1 MNIRKQ
7 KAGVAAERKRK
18 AEGARMAREGEVK
31 ARAVSIGK
39 LKQYNQK
46 MCEACGLIKQ
56 PCYGLAS
63 EGKKRWCLG
72 CGLFTLPLP
81 VCLPLPCAS
90 ARQRARKKAGVA
102 AERKRKAEGAR
113 MAREGEVKA
122 RKDAAAAAKTEKQQ
136 RDVVATARKQ
146 EGVVSD
152 DMGEVP
158 LAEWELVE
166 GEAWEE
172 EVKAEPAPALEPTIK
187 RETSDSR
194 RQQLQQQKPICVRS
208 AKRRAVWAARVGIGP
223 KQEKPKKANRR
234 VKIQSRMQQQ
244 RQELESC
251 APCAAAGVATDGMGT
266 VPANKTDQAIFLE
279 PLPKL
284 PPKPRVGKDIEKNA
298 RRMATWQRERGEV
311 GLAREE
317 RKRVAA
323 NYKCMS
329 KKQRF
334 EFIAEPARL
343 PKAAVIQG
351 CGITWRSC
359 VAATRRWCAGCG
371 VVEEVV
377 HL

>member
-1 MNIRKQ
+1 M
-7 KAGVAAERKRK
+7 
-18 AEGARMAREGEVK
+18 
-31 ARAVSIGK
+31 
-39 LKQYNQK
+39 
-46 MCEACGLIKQ
+46 
-56 PCYGLAS
+56 
-63 EGKKRWCLG
+63 
-72 CGLFTLPLP
+72 
-81 VCLPLPCAS
+81 
-90 ARQRARKKAGVA
+90 
-102 AERKRKAEGAR
+102 
-113 MAREGEVKA
+113 
-122 RKDAAAAAKTEKQQ
+122 
-136 RDVVATARKQ
+136 
-146 EGVVSD
+146 SD

-208 AKRRAVWAARVGIGP
+208 AKWRAVWAARVGIGP

-334 EFIAEPARL
+334 EFIAAAPVTAPSGAYCTRGDFATTREYTHYLHEHLRIGMRVRAMEGDRRGALGTFHNGPVLPRRLSALSGPHSKSVLYGVFAWARRAQNVGYR
-343 PKAAVIQG
+343 PGQIVVARCRTRAAWSNLG
-351 CGITWRSC
+351 KT
-359 VAATRRWCAGCG
+359 AAGGFAGTALG
-371 VVEEVV
+371 KTA
-377 HL
+377 LGKTALWTPT

>member
-1 MNIRKQ
+1 LPRLRAPCGRRAQTTKKEKAKEKAKEKQ
-7 KAGVAAERKRK
+7 GMCEGCGLKQATYGLASEGTRRWCVGCGK
-18 AEGARMAREGEVK
+18 AEGAVR
-31 ARAVSIGK
+31 I
-39 LKQYNQK
+39 QK
-46 MCEACGLIKQ
+46 RQMCEGSGLKV
-56 PCYGLAS
+56 PNYGLAS
-63 EGKKRWCLG
+63 EGKRRWCAG
-72 CGLFTLPLP
+72 CG
-81 VCLPLPCAS
+81 
-90 ARQRARKKAGVA
+90 
-102 AERKRKAEGAR
+102 
-113 MAREGEVKA
+113 
-122 RKDAAAAAKTEKQQ
+122 AAKGA
-136 RDVVATARKQ
+136 V
-146 EGVVSD
+146 
-152 DMGEVP
+152 
-158 LAEWELVE
+158 L
-166 GEAWEE
+166 
-172 EVKAEPAPALEPTIK
+172 
-187 RETSDSR
+187 
-194 RQQLQQQKPICVRS
+194 LQ
-208 AKRRAVWAARVGIGP
+208 
-223 KQEKPKKANRR
+223 NRR

>member
-1 MNIRKQ
+1 MKVRTALREGARGGAVNIRKQ

-31 ARAVSIGK
+31 ARVVSIGK

-90 ARQRARKKAGVA
+90 ARQRARKKALNHWQ
-102 AERKRKAEGAR
+102 KC
-113 MAREGEVKA
+113 
-122 RKDAAAAAKTEKQQ
+122 
-136 RDVVATARKQ
+136 KQ

>member
-1 MNIRKQ
+1 M
-7 KAGVAAERKRK
+7 
-18 AEGARMAREGEVK
+18 
-31 ARAVSIGK
+31 
-39 LKQYNQK
+39 
-46 MCEACGLIKQ
+46 
-56 PCYGLAS
+56 
-63 EGKKRWCLG
+63 
-72 CGLFTLPLP
+72 
-81 VCLPLPCAS
+81 
-90 ARQRARKKAGVA
+90 
-102 AERKRKAEGAR
+102 
-113 MAREGEVKA
+113 
-122 RKDAAAAAKTEKQQ
+122 
-136 RDVVATARKQ
+136 
-146 EGVVSD
+146 
-152 DMGEVP
+152 
-158 LAEWELVE
+158 
-166 GEAWEE
+166 
-172 EVKAEPAPALEPTIK
+172 
-187 RETSDSR
+187 
-194 RQQLQQQKPICVRS
+194 RS
-208 AKRRAVWAARVGIGP
+208 AKWLDLVKQAKADRRKVNRRNYQMTPVIGP
-223 KQEKPKKANRR
+223 APKYFCMCYNPNFQKANRYAHIACTGCSGAKRPKFYCECPPWNLGKFRAANNPAKPGRTCTNCNGAKKPKKANRR

>member
-1 MNIRKQ
+1 
-7 KAGVAAERKRK
+7 
-18 AEGARMAREGEVK
+18 
-31 ARAVSIGK
+31 VSIGK
-39 LKQYNQK
+39 LKQYKQK

>member
-1 MNIRKQ
+1 MPQTMGGQICYNI
-7 KAGVAAERKRK
+7 
-18 AEGARMAREGEVK
+18 
-31 ARAVSIGK
+31 
-39 LKQYNQK
+39 
-46 MCEACGLIKQ
+46 
-56 PCYGLAS
+56 
-63 EGKKRWCLG
+63 
-72 CGLFTLPLP
+72 
-81 VCLPLPCAS
+81 
-90 ARQRARKKAGVA
+90 
-102 AERKRKAEGAR
+102 
-113 MAREGEVKA
+113 
-122 RKDAAAAAKTEKQQ
+122 
-136 RDVVATARKQ
+136 TAY
-146 EGVVSD
+146 
-152 DMGEVP
+152 
-158 LAEWELVE
+158 
-166 GEAWEE
+166 
-172 EVKAEPAPALEPTIK
+172 IY
-187 RETSDSR
+187 
-194 RQQLQQQKPICVRS
+194 
-208 AKRRAVWAARVGIGP
+208 
-223 KQEKPKKANRR
+223 KKANRR

-343 PKAAVIQG
+343 PKAVVIQG